1 MTPHL
6 PSGSTTTGFSRRSLL
21 KVLVTAGGVVA
32 MPSMLAACTNDT
44 SEGGS
49 PTPKATALDKLQVGL
64 PSSISTLDVS
74 REAGIMNFV
83 VALLTQ
89 ESLLGIDANGK
100 LVPSLAESWDA
111 PDPTTYVFTLRKG
124 VTFTDGTPLTVEDV
138 IASIDVHAAKGSTS
152 ALAYAYA
159 GVTSVRKTGPDELT
173 IKLSAPNS
181 AFAWV
186 LSPGTLQVTSKA
198 FLDKNGDKIG
208 TPGVLLLGTGP
219 YQVTEFAPDSHVT
232 FERNA
237 SWWGGKVEIGTV
249 RLDFITDESTRKL
262 ALRQGSIDV
271 ALQVPLRQ
279 VKEWSALDGV
289 DILTATDNS
298 LVTLAFNTS
307 VAPWNDRN
315 VREAVARAIDRKGI
329 VDSILGGHAEV
340 ALTIPTKDQWGGLLT
355 KEQAD
360 ELYGQIPQ
368 YDFDLDAAKK
378 LIAQSS
384 VPNGFSAQVTY
395 PNSGPEI
402 GRALLTLAENLK
414 SLGIKLEVKEIT
426 LEQWIADLGNHA
438 GISMGWY
445 FPTTGDPAEY
455 VLLLLNKQYAAK
467 GGTNLAEYRNDK
479 VSSLLDQEVT
489 STDPAKRA
497 QLLGDALVAAAADVP
512 YQPLWWGQA
521 ATAFGGGTTADGY
534 GPYFFLGPWPT
545 RVHAR

>member
-6 PSGSTTTGFSRRSLL
+6 HSGSTTGFSRRSLL

-32 MPSMLAACTNDT
+32 MPSMLAACTSDT
-44 SEGGS
+44 SGGGS
-49 PTPKATALDKLQVGL
+49 STPKATALDKLQVGL

-198 FLDKNGDKIG
+198 FLDKHGDKIG

-340 ALTIPTKDQWGGLLT
+340 ALTIPTRDQWGGLLA
-355 KEQAD
+355 KDQVD
-360 ELYGQIPQ
+360 ELYGRIPQ

-455 VLLLLNKQYAAK
+455 VLLLLDKQYAAK

-479 VSSLLDQEVT
+479 VSSLLGQEVT